1 MGALDVMPIID
12 GGTKFDY
19 RCLISQIRLQIERC
33 TMFQLFDLI
42 MTSPVGVFVGG
53 AVQDVIYAAL
63 IVSDCDECGFN
74 DLGKL
79 LFGGMFAA
87 IIVGVVVSILLRRA

>member
-1 MGALDVMPIID
+1 
-12 GGTKFDY
+12 
-19 RCLISQIRLQIERC
+19 
-33 TMFQLFDLI
+33 MFQLFDLI
-42 MTSPVGVFVGG
+42 MTSPVGVFIVG

-63 IVSDCDECGFN
+63 IVADCDECGFN

-87 IIVGVVVSILLRRA
+87 IIVGVAVSILLRRAKKSRPDESQFVSINVARRDD

>member
-1 MGALDVMPIID
+1 
-12 GGTKFDY
+12 
-19 RCLISQIRLQIERC
+19 
-33 TMFQLFDLI
+33 MFQLFDLI
-42 MTSPVGVFVGG
+42 MTSPIGVFIGG

-87 IIVGVVVSILLRRA
+87 IIVGVAVSILLRRAKKDRPDESQFMSINPTKRL